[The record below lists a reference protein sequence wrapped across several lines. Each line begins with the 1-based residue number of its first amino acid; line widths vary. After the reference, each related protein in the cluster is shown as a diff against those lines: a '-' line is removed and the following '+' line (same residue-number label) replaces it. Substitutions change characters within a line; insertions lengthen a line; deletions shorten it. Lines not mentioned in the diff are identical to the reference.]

1 MILVLSNNLK
11 NLQLQNLRMDNRTDY
26 INDNNWTIIIKNN
39 TDVFLKA
46 LIYDEILGMK
56 IATS

>member
-1 MILVLSNNLK
+1 
-11 NLQLQNLRMDNRTDY
+11 MDNRTDY
-26 INDNNWTIIIKNN
+26 INDNYRKIIIKNN

-46 LIYDEILGMK
+46 LIYDVILGMK

>member
-1 MILVLSNNLK
+1 
-11 NLQLQNLRMDNRTDY
+11 MDNRTDY
-26 INDNNWTIIIKNN
+26 INDNNWTIIIIKDN

-46 LIYDEILGMK
+46 LLYDVILGMK

>member
-46 LIYDEILGMK
+46 LIYDVILGMK

>member
-1 MILVLSNNLK
+1 
-11 NLQLQNLRMDNRTDY
+11 MDNRTDY
-26 INDNNWTIIIKNN
+26 INDNNWTIIKDN

-46 LIYDEILGMK
+46 LIYDVILGMK

>member
-1 MILVLSNNLK
+1 
-11 NLQLQNLRMDNRTDY
+11 MDNKTDY
-26 INDNNWTIIIKNN
+26 INDNNWTIIIKDN

-46 LIYDEILGMK
+46 LIYDVTLGMK